1 LIDFALPS
9 LSIVCRR
16 FLHKSRRKVE
26 ILLQHRELLKAIL
39 TGQWSLSN
47 SIAVEP
53 LTSASCRRY
62 HISMVTGEDSAM
74 RASKRIWPYIRI
86 VLFIPAS
93 SLAAGVLAYFMRLS
107 APVSGGNGFW
117 DVLRGYAPFWPGTYG
132 VRHIPSLIL
141 SVAVLL
147 LLAVS
152 QGARKPVVTLF
163 QIRVILLVLLALLT
177 IPVKIFVVIALMDST
192 AKAVTPL
199 FIYADLDIFLVFLMT
214 FLPLYRKPGVQLV

>member
-1 LIDFALPS
+1 
-9 LSIVCRR
+9 
-16 FLHKSRRKVE
+16 
-26 ILLQHRELLKAIL
+26 
-39 TGQWSLSN
+39 
-47 SIAVEP
+47 
-53 LTSASCRRY
+53 
-62 HISMVTGEDSAM
+62 M
-74 RASKRIWPYIRI
+74 RGSKRIWPYIWV

-93 SLAAGVLAYFMRLS
+93 SLAAGVLAYIMRLS

-152 QGARKPVVTLF
+152 QRAHKPVVTLF

-177 IPVKIFVVIALMDST
+177 ILAKIFTVLAPMGPT
-192 AKAVTPL
+192 TKAAMPL
-199 FIYADLDIFLVFLMT
+199 FIYADLDLFLVFLMT
-214 FLPLYRKPGVQLV
+214 FLPFYRKPGVPSV

>member
-1 LIDFALPS
+1 MA
-9 LSIVCRR
+9 
-16 FLHKSRRKVE
+16 
-26 ILLQHRELLKAIL
+26 
-39 TGQWSLSN
+39 
-47 SIAVEP
+47 
-53 LTSASCRRY
+53 
-62 HISMVTGEDSAM
+62 TGEDYAM
-74 RASKRIWPYIRI
+74 HGAKRIWPYIWI

-93 SLAAGVLAYFMRLS
+93 SLAAGALAYFMRLS

-132 VRHIPSLIL
+132 ARHIPSLIL

-152 QGARKPVVTLF
+152 QRARKPVVTMV

-177 IPVKIFVVIALMDST
+177 IPVKVFMVIALMDST

-199 FIYADLDIFLVFLMT
+199 FIYADLDLFLVFLMT
-214 FLPLYRKPGVQLV
+214 FLPFYRKPKAPL